1 MRNRV
6 ERINPL
12 RQTLPWGHFR
22 VASQRGFT
30 SHISRRHSTFRQG
43 NAVARKLI
51 IDVDPGIGDALAV
64 LMALLDP
71 DVEVLALTA
80 VAGCV
85 PGPVAAHNLQAILAQ
100 VDADRW
106 PRVGQAFVEDQPL
119 ERVVPPSYTSL
130 EFLNGPT
137 GLGDC
142 KPEVAELH
150 HLRDSA
156 KILAETVRAFP
167 HQVTLLTLGPLQNVA
182 AASERDPEFLGL
194 LEGLVCLAG
203 SVGAG
208 GDVTASAEFNVFEA
222 PEAARK
228 ILCGLDAKIIIPLD
242 VTNQV
247 VLTYE
252 RFKRLLSGS
261 IHCSS
266 LVRQL
271 LPYAFRAHHE
281 FLGIEGMF
289 LREITALA
297 MITQPQ
303 LFRLERMAV
312 DVELTG
318 DLTRGETLFDRRRFF
333 QCPTNAS
340 VAVEVDAQGVLDYF
354 TRIFKAD

>member
-1 MRNRV
+1 
-6 ERINPL
+6 
-12 RQTLPWGHFR
+12 
-22 VASQRGFT
+22 
-30 SHISRRHSTFRQG
+30 
-43 NAVARKLI
+43 VARKLI

-71 DVEVLALTA
+71 ELEVLALTA

-85 PGPVAAHNLQAILAQ
+85 TGPVAARNLQGILAQ

-106 PRVGQAFVEDQPL
+106 PRVGQASSEEPPL
-119 ERVVPPSYTSL
+119 ERVVPPSFTSL

-142 KPEVAELH
+142 EPEVAELH

-156 KILAETVRAFP
+156 KILIETVRAFP

-182 AASERDPEFLGL
+182 AASERDPQFLSL

-228 ILCGLDAKIIIPLD
+228 ILSSPDLKTIVPLD

-252 RFKRLLSGS
+252 SFTRLLSDS
-261 IHCSS
+261 IHCGSF
-266 LVRQL
+266 LRKL
-271 LPYAFRAHHE
+271 LPYSFRAHHE
-281 FLGIEGMF
+281 FLGIEGIC

-297 MITQPQ
+297 VITQPQ
-303 LFRLERMAV
+303 LFRMERMAV

-333 QCPTNAS
+333 QSPSNAS
-340 VAVEVDAQGVLDYF
+340 VAVEVDVQGVLDYF